1 MGKYQYFTHL
11 FGCLFR
17 FLYICIKQNTMERLV
32 LNIKE
37 AASYT
42 GLSETYLRQL
52 CRQKRIR
59 HYRTEGGKMLMIA
72 KGDLDNWL
80 TAKVIT
86 TQN

>member
-1 MGKYQYFTHL
+1 
-11 FGCLFR
+11 
-17 FLYICIKQNTMERLV
+17 MERLV

-52 CRQKRIR
+52 CRHKRIR

-72 KGDLDNWL
+72 KGDLDSWL

>member
-1 MGKYQYFTHL
+1 MFKLSPF
-11 FGCLFR
+11 
-17 FLYICIKQNTMERLV
+17 YICTFVLFFVLLHTNRHEMERLV

-37 AASYT
+37 ASSYS
-42 GLSETYLRQL
+42 GLSESYLRHL